1 MQAERKSE
9 KMGTD
14 PVWRLL
20 LSFSGPAI
28 ISMTVAAS
36 YNLVDAI
43 FLGRLGAEALAAAT
57 VAFPMTLA
65 FTAVAAGTG
74 IGAASLVSRR
84 LGAKDN
90 EGADNVAGVTI
101 SLTVIISA
109 LMMLICLPN
118 LETLARLLG
127 ADNTVM
133 PLAIDYMS
141 ILVNFILISFF
152 PHIMASI
159 IRAEGRPIL
168 PSITLIIS
176 SLANIA
182 LDPIF
187 IFGLGPIP
195 ALGVAGAAA
204 ATIIARAIGVVI
216 FVLYFITGRSSYRTR
231 LVYFLPDLKI
241 ILEIYRVGISSIIR
255 SAATFMVIGVA
266 NRVAGSFGVLP
277 LALIGVFLRLFRF
290 ALMPCL
296 GIGQGMLPIIGYNY
310 GAKKKER
317 IGEVVFKAALSGLS
331 WTGLVWIIIMLF
343 PSQVI
348 SIFNSIPEFI
358 EAGVKP
364 LRIYSLLFL
373 FIGIQLIPA
382 FFFQAI
388 GKGLP
393 ATVISNSRQVILLLP
408 LLIFLPKILGIAGL
422 WVAFP
427 ISDTLALLFSA
438 LWMVMELRKQEI
450 PILFSA
456 KRNTIRKA
464 D

>member
-1 MQAERKSE
+1 
-9 KMGTD
+9 MGID

-43 FLGRLGAEALAAAT
+43 FIGRLGAEALAAIT

-74 IGAASLVSRR
+74 IGAASLISRR
-84 LGAKDN
+84 LGAKEH

-127 ADNTVM
+127 ADSTVM
-133 PLAIDYMS
+133 PLAIDYLS
-141 ILVNFILISFF
+141 ILVYFILISFF

-216 FVLYFITGRSSYRTR
+216 FIVYFITGRSSYRTR
-231 LVYFLPDLKI
+231 LVYFVPDLKI

-266 NRVAGSFGVLP
+266 NRIAGSFGVLP

-317 IGEVVFKAALSGLS
+317 IGEVVFKAALSGLG

-348 SIFNSIPEFI
+348 SIFNSNPEFI
-358 EAGVKP
+358 EAGIKP
-364 LRIYSLLFL
+364 IRIYSLLFF
-373 FIGIQLIPA
+373 FIGIQLIPG

-393 ATVISNSRQVILLLP
+393 ATVISNSRQVISLLP
-408 LLIFLPKILGIAGL
+408 LLIFLPRIFGITGL
-422 WVAFP
+422 WAAFP
-427 ISDTLALLFSA
+427 ISDTLALLFST

-456 KRNTIRKA
+456 ARNTIRKT

>member
-1 MQAERKSE
+1 
-9 KMGTD
+9 MGSD

-43 FLGRLGAEALAAAT
+43 FIGRLGAEALAAIT

-74 IGAASLVSRR
+74 IGAASLISRR

-127 ADNTVM
+127 ADSTVM
-133 PLAIDYMS
+133 PLAIDYLS
-141 ILVNFILISFF
+141 ILVYFILISFF

-216 FVLYFITGRSSYRTR
+216 FIVYLITGRSSYRMR
-231 LVYFLPDLKI
+231 LVYFVPDLKI

-255 SAATFMVIGVA
+255 SAATFMVVGVA
-266 NRVAGSFGVLP
+266 NRIAGSFGVLP

-317 IGEVVFKAALSGLS
+317 IGEVVFKAALSGLG

-348 SIFNSIPEFI
+348 SIFNSNPEFI

-364 LRIYSLLFL
+364 VRIYSLLFF
-373 FIGIQLIPA
+373 FIGIQLIPG

-393 ATVISNSRQVILLLP
+393 ATVISNSRQVISLLP
-408 LLIFLPKILGIAGL
+408 LLIFLPKLLGITGL

-456 KRNTIRKA
+456 ARNTMRKA

>member
-9 KMGTD
+9 RMGID

-43 FLGRLGAEALAAAT
+43 FIGRLGAEALAAIT

-74 IGAASLVSRR
+74 IGAASLISRR

-133 PLAIDYMS
+133 PLAIEYMS
-141 ILVNFILISFF
+141 ILVYFILISFF

-204 ATIIARAIGVVI
+204 ATIIARAIGVLI
-216 FVLYFITGRSSYRTR
+216 FILYFITGRSSYRTR
-231 LVYFLPDLKI
+231 LVYLLPDLKI

-266 NRVAGSFGVLP
+266 NRIAGSFGVLP

-317 IGEVVFKAALSGLS
+317 IGEVVFKAALSGLG

-348 SIFNSIPEFI
+348 SIFNSNPEFI

-364 LRIYSLLFL
+364 IRIYSLLFF
-373 FIGIQLIPA
+373 FIGIQLIPG

-393 ATVISNSRQVILLLP
+393 ATVISNSRQVISLLP
-408 LLIFLPKILGIAGL
+408 LLIFLPKILGITGL

-427 ISDTLALLFSA
+427 ISDTLALLFST

-456 KRNTIRKA
+456 TRNTIRKA

>member
-1 MQAERKSE
+1 
-9 KMGTD
+9 MGSD

-43 FLGRLGAEALAAAT
+43 FIGRLGAEALAAVT

-74 IGAASLVSRR
+74 IGAASLISRR

-118 LETLARLLG
+118 LETLARILG
-127 ADNTVM
+127 ADSTVM
-133 PLAIDYMS
+133 PLAIDYLS
-141 ILVNFILISFF
+141 ILVYFILISFF

-204 ATIIARAIGVVI
+204 ATIIARAIGAVI
-216 FVLYFITGRSSYRTR
+216 FIVYFISGRSSYRMR
-231 LVYFLPDLKI
+231 LVYFVPDLKI

-266 NRVAGSFGVLP
+266 NRIAGSFGVLP

-317 IGEVVFKAALSGLS
+317 IGEVVFKAALSGLC
-331 WTGLVWIIIMLF
+331 WTGVVWIIIMLF

-348 SIFNSIPEFI
+348 SIFNSNPEFI

-364 LRIYSLLFL
+364 IRIYSLLFF
-373 FIGIQLIPA
+373 FIGIQLIPG

-393 ATVISNSRQVILLLP
+393 ATVISNSRQVISLLP
-408 LLIFLPKILGIAGL
+408 LLIFLPKLLGITGL

-427 ISDTLALLFSA
+427 ISDTLALLFST

-456 KRNTIRKA
+456 ARNTMRKA